1 VPIKPPQETV
11 RTERADLP
19 TAAIQAELEKIL
31 ASKVFARSDRLRRF
45 LRYVAEQVLQGNT
58 EKLKEYVLGL
68 EVFDRLDSY
77 DQRLDPIVRV
87 EARRLRT
94 KLQDYYR
101 MEGSADPICIE
112 LPERGYAPTFR
123 RNETPAREAATQQE
137 PSAIAV
143 LPFVN
148 MSSDPDNEYFS
159 DGLTEELISTL
170 AKIAS
175 LRVVARTSVFQ
186 FKGKASDL
194 RYIGAQLQVTTVLE
208 GSVRREGDRVR
219 VTAQLINVAD
229 GYHLWSDTYERETK
243 KVFAVQEEISK
254 AIADAL
260 KARLSVDP
268 HISVTRHPEDVE
280 AYNLY
285 LKARYYLNLR
295 SEVGFLR
302 SLDFFRKAVV
312 KNPSYALAYAGLADA
327 YSLSTRYHVAPAQ
340 EAWPKAKAAA
350 LKAVELDDTLA
361 EAHTALAFVKLHYDW
376 DWSGAEHEFRKALDI
391 NPSYAAAHQWNTWAL
406 AVRGRFEEAI
416 ASMKMACSLDP
427 LSHNV
432 SADLALAYYFSRQYE
447 DAVQQCQEVLDLQPG
462 FHRAHQLMG
471 MVYIQQGLY
480 PEAVAELQQA
490 AVTSDRNRKVLGFL
504 GFAEVMCGRRSD
516 AERVLVELQG
526 GERPYVSGVDLALI
540 YSALGDRDRTFE
552 WLEKAYDEHDGELIW
567 LGVDPIYDRVRED
580 PRFRSLL
587 ERLRLLSA
595 SR

>member
-1 VPIKPPQETV
+1 VSIKPPPETV
-11 RTERADLP
+11 RTERAELP

-45 LRYVAEQVLQGNT
+45 LRYVAEQALQGNN

-68 EVFDRLDSY
+68 EVFDRLTSY

-101 MEGSADPICIE
+101 MEGSTDPICIE

-123 RNETPAREAATQQE
+123 RKETPARQAPAEQE
-137 PSAIAV
+137 PYAIAV
-143 LPFVN
+143 LPFLN
-148 MSSDPDNEYFS
+148 MSSDPENEYFS

-194 RYIGAQLQVTTVLE
+194 RHIGAQLHVTTLLE

-243 KVFAVQEEISK
+243 RVFAVQEEISK

-260 KARLSVDP
+260 KARLSGEP
-268 HISVTRHPEDVE
+268 RISVRRHPEDAE

-295 SEVGFLR
+295 TESGFFL
-302 SLDFFRKAVV
+302 SLDYFGRAVA
-312 KNPSYALAYAGLADA
+312 KDPGYALAHAGLADA
-327 YSLSTRYHVAPAQ
+327 YSLSTRYHVTPGQ

-350 LKAVELDDTLA
+350 LKSVELDDTLA

-376 DWSGAEHEFRKALDI
+376 DWSGAEHGFRKALDI

-406 AVRGRFEEAI
+406 AVRGRFEDAI

-432 SADLALAYYFSRQYE
+432 SADLALAYYFSRRYE
-447 DAVQQCQEVLDLQPG
+447 DAMQQCQEVLDLQPG

-480 PEAVAELQQA
+480 PQAVAELQEA
-490 AVTSDRNRKVLGFL
+490 AVMSDRNRKVLGFL
-504 GFAEVMCGRRSD
+504 GFAEIMCGRRSD

-526 GERPYVSGVDLALI
+526 SERPYVSGVDVALI

-567 LGVDPIYDRVRED
+567 LGVDPIFDRVRED
-580 PRFRSLL
+580 ARFRSLL
-587 ERLRLLSA
+587 KRLRLLSA

>member
-45 LRYVAEQVLQGNT
+45 LRYVAEQALQGNND
-58 EKLKEYVLGL
+58 KLKEYVLGL
-68 EVFDRLDSY
+68 EVFDRLTSY

-112 LPERGYAPTFR
+112 LPERGYGPTFR
-123 RNETPAREAATQQE
+123 RKETPAREAATQQE

-194 RYIGAQLQVTTVLE
+194 RYIGAQLQVTAILE

-243 KVFAVQEEISK
+243 KVFAVQEEIAK

-260 KARLSVDP
+260 KARLSGDP
-268 HISVTRHPEDVE
+268 HISVTRHPEDAE

-295 SEVGFLR
+295 SEFGFLR
-302 SLDFFRKAVV
+302 SLDFFRKAVA

-327 YSLSTRYHVAPAQ
+327 YSLSTRYHVTPAQ
-340 EAWPKAKAAA
+340 EAWPNAKAAA

-361 EAHTALAFVKLHYDW
+361 EAHTAIAFVKLHYDS
-376 DWSGAEHEFRKALDI
+376 DWAGAEHEFGKALDI
-391 NPSYAAAHQWNTWAL
+391 NPSHAAAHQWKTWAL

-447 DAVQQCQEVLDLQPG
+447 DAIQQCQEVLDLQPG

-480 PEAVAELQQA
+480 SEAVAELQQA

-526 GERPYVSGVDLALI
+526 SERPYVSGVDVALI